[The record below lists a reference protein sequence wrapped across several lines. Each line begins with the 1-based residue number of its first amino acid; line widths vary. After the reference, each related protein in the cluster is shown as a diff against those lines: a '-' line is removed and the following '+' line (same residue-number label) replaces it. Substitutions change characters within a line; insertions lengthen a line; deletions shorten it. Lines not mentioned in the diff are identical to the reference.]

1 MSAFKD
7 AIESIETFV
16 LNEIQ
21 QEEVKIAAWW
31 HGIEP
36 VLEDDFH
43 KFVAAM
49 KPVAFALITG
59 LAEAALG
66 GPAKFALASSA
77 LFAVAKATG
86 MNVTKT
92 MADTLVQQ
100 LVASLSANK
109 PQ

>member
-1 MSAFKD
+1 MSAFQD

-16 LNEIQ
+16 INEVQ
-21 QEEVKIAAWW
+21 HAETKIADWW
-31 HGIEP
+31 KGFEP
-36 VLEDDFH
+36 VVEDDFN

-49 KPVAFALITG
+49 KPIAFALVTG
-59 LAEAALG
+59 IAEAALE
-66 GPAKFALASSA
+66 GPAKFALASNVLLA
-77 LFAVAKATG
+77 TAKASG
-86 MNVTKT
+86 LSATKT

>member
-1 MSAFKD
+1 MSAFQT

-21 QEEVKIAAWW
+21 QAEVKVADWW

-43 KFVAAM
+43 KFVEAM
-49 KPVAFALITG
+49 KPVAFALVTG
-59 LAEAALG
+59 LAEVALA
-66 GPAKFALASSA
+66 GPAKFGIASNA
-77 LFAVAKATG
+77 LFAVAKAAG
-86 MNVTKT
+86 LNVTKT